1 MSLIVITGID
11 GCGKT
16 TQSYLL
22 SKYLSEKT
30 LHNEVVKVYV
40 GEYKSVLDKML
51 MHWSELSIS
60 LFFHALHVEKVQR
73 ALNILNQN
81 HIAICDRWDE
91 TSEFYHTKYTL
102 DAFESRFLKDL
113 NQHIFSRVFPNVRI
127 LIDVDPIIADARMNI
142 RGKSLFDIKPISYFE
157 EMRQFLLD
165 KAKNQKDHWKVVDG
179 NMESVDVHL
188 QITKIIGDMIKA
200 N

>member
-1 MSLIVITGID
+1 
-11 GCGKT
+11 
-16 TQSYLL
+16 
-22 SKYLSEKT
+22 
-30 LHNEVVKVYV
+30 
-40 GEYKSVLDKML
+40 
-51 MHWSELSIS
+51 
-60 LFFHALHVEKVQR
+60 
-73 ALNILNQN
+73 
-81 HIAICDRWDE
+81 
-91 TSEFYHTKYTL
+91 
-102 DAFESRFLKDL
+102 
-113 NQHIFSRVFPNVRI
+113 
-127 LIDVDPIIADARMNI
+127 MNI